1 MSGDDFHQE
10 IVDFINNNKDFK
22 FPSPEEQKILAD
34 LIDQWF
40 MEVDDGTN
48 NEFRNLDSYCE
59 DEDLLKELFFTYFS
73 VKNPEFGLLCFRA
86 AFGFVKDQSIVA
98 RDIFNNISKLK
109 YTDYL
114 ERLDG
119 HPGEFESRSEAKLFF
134 ERTFFPY
141 SKNQEEKEKFLKFFE
156 EMIFE
161 DDGEPEMK
169 KNKTF
174 NSFYL

>member
-1 MSGDDFHQE
+1 MGDDNFYQE
-10 IVDFINNNKDFK
+10 IIDFINNKDLK
-22 FPSPEEQKILAD
+22 FPSTEEQKNLAE

-40 MEVDDGTN
+40 MEVDDGIT
-48 NEFRNLDSYCE
+48 NEFRNLDSYSE
-59 DEDLLKELFFTYFS
+59 DEDLLKELFFSYFS

-86 AFGFVKDQSIVA
+86 AFGFVEDQSIVA

-119 HPGEFESRSEAKLFF
+119 HPGEFESRWEAKLFF
-134 ERTFFPY
+134 ERTLLPY
-141 SKNQEEKEKFLKFFE
+141 SKNQEEKEKFLRFFEE

-161 DDGEPEMK
+161 GEPEMK
-169 KNKTF
+169 KNKS
-174 NSFYL
+174 SF